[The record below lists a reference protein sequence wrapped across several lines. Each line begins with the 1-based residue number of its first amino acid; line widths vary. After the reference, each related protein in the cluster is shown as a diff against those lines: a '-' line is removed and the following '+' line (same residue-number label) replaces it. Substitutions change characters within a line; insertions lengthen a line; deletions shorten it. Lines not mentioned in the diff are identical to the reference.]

1 MTTHSRESLEALFA
15 PKSVAVIGASTK
27 PDSLGRAVF
36 KNILFHGYTGV
47 VYPVNPKAKSIL
59 GVKAY
64 PSVLDIPD
72 EIDLAVIIV
81 PAIAVANVLE
91 ECGRKGVRAAI
102 VISAGFKEIGEEGAQ
117 RERELQQIA
126 QRYGIALL
134 GPNCLGIINTDP
146 AVSLNA
152 TFAPGMPR
160 QGNIAFISQ
169 SGALGVAAL
178 EYAQRQKIGLSKFI
192 SIGNKA
198 DLHENHLLDY
208 LKDDP
213 LSDVILL
220 YVEDLE
226 DPQGFHR
233 LATEITSERPKKI
246 PILAIKSGRTLEGA
260 KAATSHTG
268 ALAGSDEVYDSIFMQ
283 SGVLRVETIEE
294 LFDYAIAFAQQP
306 LPQSNRIAIVTN
318 AGGAGI
324 LATDAAVRH
333 GVQLAE
339 FTEETV
345 RKLRELL
352 PPTVNVANPV
362 DMTGEPNEQRYETVV
377 RTVLEDPNVA
387 GVVVIA
393 APHILMSLENIA
405 RHIVRAVQAL
415 TPDPAPSPRPN
426 PPAPFPKREGGGSP
440 LRAGEG
446 LGEGLGEGSSGG
458 KVQKPVLACLMAVTD
473 ARPAIEILEEAN
485 IPHYSFPERAARALA
500 AMARY
505 REWVHRPRTE
515 YRVFTDVQIEQAR
528 ETIAR
533 AKRQGRSLL
542 LEPEAHDVLK
552 AYGFPVL
559 QYRFA
564 KSEDEALQAA
574 REIGYPVVLKIVS
587 PDIAHKVDVGGVK
600 LGIHSDAELRD
611 SYRQM
616 LADVQRAKPSARILG
631 VFVQEFIKGGKE
643 TILGLKRDPLFGPL
657 LMFGLGGIYVEALR
671 DVTFRIAPIRELGVH
686 RMIRQIRGFKILEGF
701 RGEPPSDIDAIAECL
716 ARLSQLATQLEEI
729 VELDINPL
737 VVFER
742 GRGARVVDARIV
754 VA

>member
-306 LPQSNRIAIVTN
+306 LPHLTRSLSASGEGQGEVKIAIVTN

-339 FTEETV
+339 FTEDTV
-345 RKLRELL
+345 KRLRELL

-405 RHIVRAVQAL
+405 RHIVRAVQEIH
-415 TPDPAPSPRPN
+415 T
-426 PPAPFPKREGGGSP
+426 E
-440 LRAGEG
+440 
-446 LGEGLGEGSSGG
+446 
-458 KVQKPVLACLMAVTD
+458 KPVLACLMAVTD

-564 KSEDEALQAA
+564 KSEDEALHAA

-600 LGIHSDAELRD
+600 LDIHSDAELREN
-611 SYRQM
+611 YRQM
-616 LADVQRAKPSARILG
+616 LADVQKAKPDARIFG

>member
-146 AVSLNA
+146 TVSLNA

-426 PPAPFPKREGGGSP
+426 PPAP
-440 LRAGEG
+440 LRA
-446 LGEGLGEGSSGG
+446 GEGLGEGSSGG

-564 KSEDEALQAA
+564 KSEDEALHAA

-600 LGIHSDAELRD
+600 LDIHSDAELREN
-611 SYRQM
+611 YRQM
-616 LADVQRAKPSARILG
+616 LADVQKAKPDARIFG

-671 DVTFRIAPIRELGVH
+671 DVTFRIAPIRELGVT

>member
-426 PPAPFPKREGGGSP
+426 PPAP
-440 LRAGEG
+440 LRA
-446 LGEGLGEGSSGG
+446 GEGLGEGSSGG

-564 KSEDEALQAA
+564 KSEDEALHAA

-600 LGIHSDAELRD
+600 LDIHSDAELRE

-616 LADVQRAKPSARILG
+616 LADVQKAKPSARIFG

-671 DVTFRIAPIRELGVH
+671 DVTFRIAPIRELGVT

-737 VVFER
+737 VVFEK

>member
-405 RHIVRAVQAL
+405 RHIVRAVQEIH
-415 TPDPAPSPRPN
+415 T
-426 PPAPFPKREGGGSP
+426 E
-440 LRAGEG
+440 
-446 LGEGLGEGSSGG
+446 
-458 KVQKPVLACLMAVTD
+458 KPVLACLMAVTD

-564 KSEDEALQAA
+564 KSEDEALHAA

-600 LGIHSDAELRD
+600 LDIHSDAELREN
-611 SYRQM
+611 YRQM
-616 LADVQRAKPSARILG
+616 LADVQKAKPDARIFG

>member
-393 APHILMSLENIA
+393 APHILMRLENIA

-426 PPAPFPKREGGGSP
+426 PPAP
-440 LRAGEG
+440 LRA
-446 LGEGLGEGSSGG
+446 GEGLGEGSSGG

-533 AKRQGRSLL
+533 SKRQGRSLL

-564 KSEDEALQAA
+564 KSEDEALHAA

>member
-1 MTTHSRESLEALFA
+1 MTLYTRETLEALFA
-15 PKSVAVIGASTK
+15 PQSVAVIGASTK

-36 KNILFHGYTGV
+36 KNVLFSGYTGV
-47 VYPVNPKAKSIL
+47 VYPVHPKARSIL

-81 PAIAVANVLE
+81 PAAAVAEVLD
-91 ECGRKGVRAAI
+91 ECGRKGVRASI
-102 VISAGFKEIGEEGAQ
+102 VISAGFKEIGEEGAK
-117 RERELQQIA
+117 REAELQQIA
-126 QRYGIALL
+126 RRYGIALL

-146 AVSLNA
+146 KVSLNA
-152 TFAPGMPR
+152 TFAHGMPR

-198 DLHENHLLDY
+198 DLHENHLLEY

-213 LSDVILL
+213 LTDVILL

-226 DPQGFHR
+226 DPRGFHK

-268 ALAGSDEVYDSIFMQ
+268 ALAGSDEVYDSVFMQ

-294 LFDYAIAFAQQP
+294 LFDYAVAFAQQP
-306 LPQSNRIAIVTN
+306 LPKGNEIAIVTN

-324 LATDAAVRH
+324 LATDAAVRY
-333 GVQLAE
+333 GLRLAS
-339 FTEETV
+339 FTHETTQ
-345 RKLRELL
+345 RLRELL
-352 PPTVNVANPV
+352 PPTINVANPV
-362 DMTGEPNEQRYETVV
+362 DMTGEPNEQRYDTIV
-377 RTVLEDPNVA
+377 RTVLADPNVQ
-387 GVVVIA
+387 GVIVIA

-405 RHIVRAVQAL
+405 RNIVRAVQE
-415 TPDPAPSPRPN
+415 TQSD
-426 PPAPFPKREGGGSP
+426 
-440 LRAGEG
+440 
-446 LGEGLGEGSSGG
+446 
-458 KVQKPVLACLMAVTD
+458 KPVLTCLMAVTD
-473 ARPAIEILEEAN
+473 ARPAVEILETIN
-485 IPHYSFPERAARALA
+485 IPNYSFPERAARALA

-505 REWVHRPRTE
+505 QEWVHRPRTE
-515 YRVFTDVQIEQAR
+515 YRIFRDIQIERAR
-528 ETIAR
+528 EIIAH
-533 AKRQGRSLL
+533 AKRDGRRLL
-542 LEPEAHDVLK
+542 LEPEAHDLLK
-552 AYGFPVL
+552 AFGFPVL
-559 QYRFA
+559 KYRLA
-564 KSEDEALQAA
+564 QTEDEALAA
-574 REIGYPVVLKIVS
+574 AHEIGYPVVLKIVS

-600 LGIHSDAELRD
+600 LNIQSDSELRA
-611 SYRQM
+611 SYRQV
-616 LADVQRAKPSARILG
+616 LADVTQAKPTARIVG
-631 VFVQEFIKGGKE
+631 VFVQEFIKDGKE

-671 DVTFRIAPIRELGVH
+671 DVTFRLAPVRELGIQ

-701 RGEPPSDIDAIAECL
+701 RGEPPSDIDTIAECL
-716 ARLSQLATQLEEI
+716 ARLSQLATQIEEI

-737 VVFER
+737 VVLKK
-742 GRGARVVDARIV
+742 GHGARVVDARIV

>member
-426 PPAPFPKREGGGSP
+426 PPAP
-440 LRAGEG
+440 LRA
-446 LGEGLGEGSSGG
+446 GEGSSGG

-564 KSEDEALQAA
+564 KSEDEALHAA

-600 LGIHSDAELRD
+600 LDIHSDAELREN
-611 SYRQM
+611 YRQM
-616 LADVQRAKPSARILG
+616 LADVQKAKPDARIFG

>member
-405 RHIVRAVQAL
+405 RHIVRAVQEIH
-415 TPDPAPSPRPN
+415 T
-426 PPAPFPKREGGGSP
+426 E
-440 LRAGEG
+440 
-446 LGEGLGEGSSGG
+446 
-458 KVQKPVLACLMAVTD
+458 KPVLACLMAVTD

-542 LEPEAHDVLK
+542 VEPEAHDVLK

-600 LGIHSDAELRD
+600 LDIHSDAELREN
-611 SYRQM
+611 YRQM
-616 LADVQRAKPSARILG
+616 LADVQKAKPDARIFG

-671 DVTFRIAPIRELGVH
+671 DVTFRIAPIRELGVT

>member
-146 AVSLNA
+146 TVSLNA

-405 RHIVRAVQAL
+405 RHIVRAVHL
-415 TPDPAPSPRPN
+415 TRSLSAS
-426 PPAPFPKREGGGSP
+426 
-440 LRAGEG
+440 GEG
-446 LGEGLGEGSSGG
+446 QGE
-458 KVQKPVLACLMAVTD
+458 VQKPVLACLMAVTD

-564 KSEDEALQAA
+564 KSEDEALHAA

>member
-405 RHIVRAVQAL
+405 RHIVRAVQEIH
-415 TPDPAPSPRPN
+415 T
-426 PPAPFPKREGGGSP
+426 E
-440 LRAGEG
+440 
-446 LGEGLGEGSSGG
+446 
-458 KVQKPVLACLMAVTD
+458 KPVLACLMAVTD

-564 KSEDEALQAA
+564 KSEDEALHAA

-600 LGIHSDAELRD
+600 LDIHSDAELREN
-611 SYRQM
+611 YRQM
-616 LADVQRAKPSARILG
+616 LADVQKAKPDARIFG

-671 DVTFRIAPIRELGVH
+671 DVTFRIAPIRELGVQ

-737 VVFER
+737 VVFEK

>member
-426 PPAPFPKREGGGSP
+426 PPAP
-440 LRAGEG
+440 LRA
-446 LGEGLGEGSSGG
+446 GEGSSGG

-564 KSEDEALQAA
+564 KSEDEALHAA

-600 LGIHSDAELRD
+600 LDIHSDAELREN
-611 SYRQM
+611 YRQM
-616 LADVQRAKPSARILG
+616 LADVQKAKPDARIFG

-671 DVTFRIAPIRELGVH
+671 DVTFRIAPIRELGVQ

-701 RGEPPSDIDAIAECL
+701 RGEPPSDIEAIAECL

-737 VVFER
+737 VVFEK

>member
-405 RHIVRAVQAL
+405 RHIVRAVQEIH
-415 TPDPAPSPRPN
+415 T
-426 PPAPFPKREGGGSP
+426 E
-440 LRAGEG
+440 
-446 LGEGLGEGSSGG
+446 
-458 KVQKPVLACLMAVTD
+458 KPVLACLMAVTD

-528 ETIAR
+528 ETIAH

-564 KSEDEALQAA
+564 KSEDEALHAA

-600 LGIHSDAELRD
+600 LDIHSDAELRD

>member
-339 FTEETV
+339 FTEDTV
-345 RKLRELL
+345 KRLRELL

-426 PPAPFPKREGGGSP
+426 PPAPFPEREGGGSP
-440 LRAGEG
+440 LRA
-446 LGEGLGEGSSGG
+446 GEGLGEGSSGG

-564 KSEDEALQAA
+564 KSEDEALHAA

-616 LADVQRAKPSARILG
+616 LADVQKAKPDARIFG

-742 GRGARVVDARIV
+742 GRGARVLDARIV

>member
-294 LFDYAIAFAQQP
+294 LFDYAIAFAEQP
-306 LPQSNRIAIVTN
+306 LPHLTLTLSASREGQGEVKIAIVTN

-405 RHIVRAVQAL
+405 RHIVRAVQEIH
-415 TPDPAPSPRPN
+415 T
-426 PPAPFPKREGGGSP
+426 E
-440 LRAGEG
+440 
-446 LGEGLGEGSSGG
+446 
-458 KVQKPVLACLMAVTD
+458 KPVLACLMAVTD

-552 AYGFPVL
+552 AYSFPVL

-564 KSEDEALQAA
+564 KSEDEALHAA

-600 LGIHSDAELRD
+600 LDIHSDAELREN
-611 SYRQM
+611 YRQM
-616 LADVQRAKPSARILG
+616 LADVQKAKPDARIFG

>member
-169 SGALGVAAL
+169 SGALGIAAL

-306 LPQSNRIAIVTN
+306 LPHLTRSLSASGEGQGEVKIAIVTN

-405 RHIVRAVQAL
+405 RHIVRAVQEIH
-415 TPDPAPSPRPN
+415 T
-426 PPAPFPKREGGGSP
+426 E
-440 LRAGEG
+440 
-446 LGEGLGEGSSGG
+446 
-458 KVQKPVLACLMAVTD
+458 KPVLACLMAVTD

-616 LADVQRAKPSARILG
+616 LADVQKAKPDARIFG

>member
-91 ECGRKGVRAAI
+91 ECGRKGVLAAI

-446 LGEGLGEGSSGG
+446 LGEGSSGG

-564 KSEDEALQAA
+564 KSEDEALHAA

-600 LGIHSDAELRD
+600 LDIHSDAELREN
-611 SYRQM
+611 YRQM
-616 LADVQRAKPSARILG
+616 LADVQKAKPDARIFG

>member
-306 LPQSNRIAIVTN
+306 LPHLTLTLSASGEGQGEVKIAIVTN

-405 RHIVRAVQAL
+405 RHIVRAVQEIH
-415 TPDPAPSPRPN
+415 T
-426 PPAPFPKREGGGSP
+426 E
-440 LRAGEG
+440 
-446 LGEGLGEGSSGG
+446 
-458 KVQKPVLACLMAVTD
+458 KPVLACLMAVTD

-564 KSEDEALQAA
+564 KSEDEALHAA

-600 LGIHSDAELRD
+600 LDIHSDAELREN
-611 SYRQM
+611 YRQM
-616 LADVQRAKPSARILG
+616 LADVQKAKPDARIFG

>member
-126 QRYGIALL
+126 QRYGITLL

-169 SGALGVAAL
+169 SGALGIAAL

-415 TPDPAPSPRPN
+415 TPDPASSPRPN

-440 LRAGEG
+440 LRA
-446 LGEGLGEGSSGG
+446 GEGSSGG

-564 KSEDEALQAA
+564 KSEDEALHAA

-600 LGIHSDAELRD
+600 LDIHSDAELREN
-611 SYRQM
+611 YRQM
-616 LADVQRAKPSARILG
+616 LADVQKAKPDARIFG

-701 RGEPPSDIDAIAECL
+701 RGEPPSDIEAIAECL

>member
-220 YVEDLE
+220 YIEDLE

-446 LGEGLGEGSSGG
+446 SSGG

-564 KSEDEALQAA
+564 KSEDEALHAA

-600 LGIHSDAELRD
+600 LDIHSDAELREN
-611 SYRQM
+611 YRQM
-616 LADVQRAKPSARILG
+616 LADVQKAKPDARIFG

-742 GRGARVVDARIV
+742 GRGARVLDARIV

>member
-1 MTTHSRESLEALFA
+1 MTKTLTALFA

-27 PDSLGRAVF
+27 PDSLGQAVF
-36 KNILFHGYTGV
+36 KNILFHGYRGV

-64 PSVLDIPD
+64 PSVLEIPD

-81 PAIAVANVLE
+81 PAPSVASVLE
-91 ECGRKGVRAAI
+91 ECGRKGVQAAI

-117 RERELQQIA
+117 RERELASIA

-160 QGNIAFISQ
+160 RGNIAFISQ

-220 YVEDLE
+220 YLEDLE

-268 ALAGSDEVYDSIFMQ
+268 ALAGSDEVYDSVFMQ

-294 LFDYAIAFAQQP
+294 LFDYALAFAHQP
-306 LPQSNRIAIVTN
+306 LPKGNKIAIVTN

-339 FTEETV
+339 FTEATAT
-345 RKLRELL
+345 RLRELL

-362 DMTGEPNEQRYETVV
+362 DMTGEPNEQRYETIV
-377 RTVLEDPNVA
+377 RTVLADPNVA

-405 RHIVRAVQAL
+405 RHIVRAVHE
-415 TPDPAPSPRPN
+415 TD
-426 PPAPFPKREGGGSP
+426 
-440 LRAGEG
+440 
-446 LGEGLGEGSSGG
+446 
-458 KVQKPVLACLMAVTD
+458 KPVLACLMAVTD
-473 ARPAIEILEEAN
+473 ARPAIEILEEAH

-505 REWVHRPRTE
+505 HDWVHRPRTE
-515 YRVFTDVQIEQAR
+515 YRVFTDVQLNQAK
-528 ETIAR
+528 EIILS
-533 AKRQGRSLL
+533 AKRAGRTLL
-542 LEPEAHDVLK
+542 LEPEAHDLLK

-559 QYRFA
+559 RYRFA
-564 KSEDEALQAA
+564 KTEEETLKAA
-574 REIGYPVVLKIVS
+574 DEIGYPVVLKVVS
-587 PDIAHKVDVGGVK
+587 PQIAHKVDVGGVK
-600 LGIHSDAELRD
+600 LNIQDTHKLRE
-611 SYRQM
+611 SFRQM
-616 LADVQRAKPSARILG
+616 LTDVQRAKPGVQILG
-631 VFVQEFIKGGKE
+631 VFVQEFVQGGKE

-701 RGEPPSDIDAIAECL
+701 RGEPPSDIDALAECL
-716 ARLSQLATQLEEI
+716 ARLSQLATQVEEI

-737 VVFER
+737 IVFER

-754 VA
+754 IA

>member
-146 AVSLNA
+146 TVSLNA

-339 FTEETV
+339 FTEDTV
-345 RKLRELL
+345 KRLRELL

-377 RTVLEDPNVA
+377 RTVLEDPKVA

-405 RHIVRAVQAL
+405 RHIVRAVQEIH
-415 TPDPAPSPRPN
+415 T
-426 PPAPFPKREGGGSP
+426 E
-440 LRAGEG
+440 
-446 LGEGLGEGSSGG
+446 
-458 KVQKPVLACLMAVTD
+458 KPVLACLMAVTD

-542 LEPEAHDVLK
+542 LEPEAHDILK

-564 KSEDEALQAA
+564 KSEDEALHAA

-600 LGIHSDAELRD
+600 LDIHSDAELREN
-611 SYRQM
+611 YRQM
-616 LADVQRAKPSARILG
+616 LADVQKAKPDARIFG

-737 VVFER
+737 VVFEK

>member
-64 PSVLDIPD
+64 PSVLYIPD

-306 LPQSNRIAIVTN
+306 LPHLTRSLSASGEGQGEVKIAIVTN

-339 FTEETV
+339 FTEDTV
-345 RKLRELL
+345 KRLRELL

-405 RHIVRAVQAL
+405 RHIVRAVQEIH
-415 TPDPAPSPRPN
+415 T
-426 PPAPFPKREGGGSP
+426 E
-440 LRAGEG
+440 
-446 LGEGLGEGSSGG
+446 
-458 KVQKPVLACLMAVTD
+458 KPVLACLMAVTD

-564 KSEDEALQAA
+564 KSEDEALHAA

-600 LGIHSDAELRD
+600 LDIHSDAELREN
-611 SYRQM
+611 YRQM
-616 LADVQRAKPSARILG
+616 LADVQKAKPDARIFG

-701 RGEPPSDIDAIAECL
+701 RGEPPSDIEAIAECL

>member
-72 EIDLAVIIV
+72 DIDLAVIIV

-146 AVSLNA
+146 TVSLNA

-339 FTEETV
+339 FTEDTV
-345 RKLRELL
+345 KRLRELL

-377 RTVLEDPNVA
+377 RTVLEDPKVA

-405 RHIVRAVQAL
+405 RHIVRAVQEIH
-415 TPDPAPSPRPN
+415 T
-426 PPAPFPKREGGGSP
+426 E
-440 LRAGEG
+440 
-446 LGEGLGEGSSGG
+446 
-458 KVQKPVLACLMAVTD
+458 KPVLACLMAVTD

-552 AYGFPVL
+552 AYSFPVL

-564 KSEDEALQAA
+564 KSEDEALHAA

-600 LGIHSDAELRD
+600 LDIHSDAELREN
-611 SYRQM
+611 YRQM
-616 LADVQRAKPSARILG
+616 LADVQKAKPDARIFG

>member
-81 PAIAVANVLE
+81 PALAVANVLE

-146 AVSLNA
+146 TVSLNA

-306 LPQSNRIAIVTN
+306 LPHLTRSLSASGEGQGEVKIAIVTN

-405 RHIVRAVQAL
+405 RHIVRAVHL
-415 TPDPAPSPRPN
+415 TRSLSAS
-426 PPAPFPKREGGGSP
+426 
-440 LRAGEG
+440 GEG
-446 LGEGLGEGSSGG
+446 QGE
-458 KVQKPVLACLMAVTD
+458 VQKPVLACLMAVTD

-515 YRVFTDVQIEQAR
+515 YRVFTDVQIERAR

-559 QYRFA
+559 QYRLA
-564 KSEDEALQAA
+564 QTEDEALQAA

-600 LGIHSDAELRD
+600 LDIHSDAELREN
-611 SYRQM
+611 YRQM
-616 LADVQRAKPSARILG
+616 LADVQKAKPDARIFG

-671 DVTFRIAPIRELGVH
+671 DVTFRIAPIRELGVT

-754 VA
+754 VT